1 LYSIDKVANTV
12 GHYDAYFKKEHV
24 EDGFFMRPI
33 DPIEVKNVTIFKE
46 DTNLLAKKIKADI
59 VYIDPPYNSRQYSRF
74 YHVLETLTKWDK
86 PELFGT
92 ALKPQEENMSDYCRV
107 QAKDRLARW

>member
-1 LYSIDKVANTV
+1 MSEEL
-12 GHYDAYFKKEHV
+12 KE
-24 EDGFFMRPI
+24 
-33 DPIEVKNVTIFKE
+33 
-46 DTNLLAKKIKADI
+46 LAKKIKADI

-92 ALKPQEENMSDYCRV
+92 ALKPKEENMYRSTELCRMF
-107 QAKDRLARW
+107 